1 MEEGRGGKVVRR
13 IEKAARCAELYAPLE
28 YNKRRIPLG
37 LLRLSLI
44 LKLSLEV
51 ETWCGER
58 GIRTPGTLPY
68 NGFQDRR
75 IRPLCH
81 FSEGKGKIFI

>member
-37 LLRLSLI
+37 LLRLSL
-44 LKLSLEV
+44 
-51 ETWCGER
+51 
-58 GIRTPGTLPY
+58 Y
-68 NGFQDRR
+68 
-75 IRPLCH
+75 
-81 FSEGKGKIFI
+81 